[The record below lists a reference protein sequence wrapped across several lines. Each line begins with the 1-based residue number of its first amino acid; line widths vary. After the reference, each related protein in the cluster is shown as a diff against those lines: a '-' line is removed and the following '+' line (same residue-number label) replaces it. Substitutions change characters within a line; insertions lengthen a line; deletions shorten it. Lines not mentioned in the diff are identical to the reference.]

1 MHIQTLSHTQI
12 IHFFFLEE
20 RKLCLVIQNHP
31 SPRKVKRW
39 QEGCKWERAKQ
50 TEQIQSMRCDASS
63 CFFPPISGPHGFPAD
78 CVRESHLL
86 PSRPTIPLPGCNFPS
101 CRPTSWLPP
110 LRYLGN
116 HGQWQII
123 CLCGMFTKRSL
134 PCRGT
139 EQDASTFPLSKH
151 SKWVLQPMRAA
162 IWWRNTK
169 MGNAPIKT
177 VLWVCMRKLGF
188 ADIRDAQITR
198 LCQKSI
204 FPRYIN
210 TILWKQKEHKHRIWM
225 WRDDTFL
232 LSVSLFDLFKNVIP
246 GWV

>member
-12 IHFFFLEE
+12 IHFFFLEG

-86 PSRPTIPLPGCNFPS
+86 PSRPSIPLPGRNFPS

-110 LRYLGN
+110 LRYLWN

-151 SKWVLQPMRAA
+151 SKWVLQPCEGQFGEGIQR
-162 IWWRNTK
+162 WETHQS
-169 MGNAPIKT
+169 
-177 VLWVCMRKLGF
+177 KLF
-188 ADIRDAQITR
+188 CESAWE
-198 LCQKSI
+198 
-204 FPRYIN
+204 N
-210 TILWKQKEHKHRIWM
+210 
-225 WRDDTFL
+225 
-232 LSVSLFDLFKNVIP
+232 
-246 GWV
+246 